1 MFSCASIL
9 FVASRSNL
17 TFRAFSRGVL
27 DSFLFQ
33 LSIVG
38 SNALER
44 AMYSGVIPRDEALE
58 AILVVPADKGIPWC
72 PEPTR

>member
-1 MFSCASIL
+1 
-9 FVASRSNL
+9 
-17 TFRAFSRGVL
+17 
-27 DSFLFQ
+27 
-33 LSIVG
+33 
-38 SNALER
+38 LER

>member
-1 MFSCASIL
+1 MLVPGQFTVKSLASHSAL
-9 FVASRSNL
+9 
-17 TFRAFSRGVL
+17 FSRGVL

-38 SNALER
+38 SNAFER
-44 AMYSGVIPRDEALE
+44 AMDSGVIPRDEALE
-58 AILVVPADKGIPWC
+58 AILVVPADKGIPCC

>member
-1 MFSCASIL
+1 MAIFRTIETPW
-9 FVASRSNL
+9 L

-38 SNALER
+38 SNAFER

-58 AILVVPADKGIPWC
+58 AILVVPADKGIPCC